1 MASTI
6 ASLTRIGHPGGT
18 ILSGGVS
25 PINYVVTGVRT

>member
-25 PINYVVTGVRT
+25 GIDYTVSGVRP